1 MLTEKIL
8 VQIKFRETSTL
19 IKHWSNITLG
29 SYSVNNHSGKIIFF
43 IIHNVRI
50 KRLHLCK
57 HRCTHVNVF
66 LWLILVCTPSR
77 ANEKI
82 HHGTKSIS
90 EVGARSGSR
99 TGYDHD
105 CPLHHGSLE

>member
-19 IKHWSNITLG
+19 IKHWSGITLG
-29 SYSVNNHSGKIIFF
+29 SYSVNKLNHSGKINFF
-43 IIHNVRI
+43 IIHNVGI

-90 EVGARSGSR
+90 EVGARSGS
-99 TGYDHD
+99 
-105 CPLHHGSLE
+105 S